1 MNFYKYFLIIS
12 VFCSLSAVKSTETI
26 AYLDMQVVFSN
37 SLVGKSLQLDL
48 TKIKNKLI
56 EDLEDKEKILKD
68 RDAKILSQINIL
80 AKNDYENKVSL
91 LKKDITEYKR
101 IVFDNETLLKKKQ
114 SEANSL
120 LMKHLTPIITE
131 YSKKNSISM
140 LIDKKNIIIA
150 KSSLD
155 ITDSIIKL
163 LDNKIK
169 KIDLIK

>member
-12 VFCSLSAVKSTETI
+12 VFFSLSIVKSAETI
-26 AYLDMQVVFSN
+26 AYLDMKVVFSN

-48 TKIKNKLI
+48 ANIKNKLV
-56 EDLEDKEKILKD
+56 EDLQDKEKILKEL
-68 RDAKILSQINIL
+68 DAKILSQKNIL
-80 AKNDYENKVSL
+80 TKKDYENKVSL
-91 LKKDITEYKR
+91 LKKDIIEYKK
-101 IVFDNETLLKKKQ
+101 IVFDNETILKKKQ
-114 SEANSL
+114 AEANSL
-120 LMKHLTPIITE
+120 LMKHLTPIIAE

>member
-1 MNFYKYFLIIS
+1 
-12 VFCSLSAVKSTETI
+12 
-26 AYLDMQVVFSN
+26 
-37 SLVGKSLQLDL
+37 
-48 TKIKNKLI
+48 
-56 EDLEDKEKILKD
+56 
-68 RDAKILSQINIL
+68 
-80 AKNDYENKVSL
+80 
-91 LKKDITEYKR
+91 
-101 IVFDNETLLKKKQ
+101 
-114 SEANSL
+114 
-120 LMKHLTPIITE
+120 MKHLTPIITE